1 MRVGG
6 EDLSSHL
13 CWYLS
18 IWISLW
24 YKGDKK
30 NIPVPELWKHGC
42 RRFHTI
48 PGRYP
53 IPPECWQLVGLGDHS
68 HNVHLPAVAACS
80 ACPVGPEL
88 CWCPL
93 QSKQLSWDSSVFM
106 GTLVLPGR
114 ENGLLGPEEEGRLF
128 LGHPATEYCSL
139 CPELNR
145 AAGMLWRCPYSTAEV
160 W

>member
-1 MRVGG
+1 MRVGE
-6 EDLSSHL
+6 EDLSSYL

-18 IWISLW
+18 ICISLW

-30 NIPVPELWKHGC
+30 NILVPEPWNHGC
-42 RRFHTI
+42 RRFHTT
-48 PGRYP
+48 PGRYQ
-53 IPPECWQLVGLGDHS
+53 IPPECWQLVDLGE
-68 HNVHLPAVAACS
+68 HNVHLPAVKHAL
-80 ACPVGPEL
+80 PVGPEL

-106 GTLVLPGR
+106 GTLALPGT
-114 ENGLLGPEEEGRLF
+114 EGGLLGPEEEGRLL
-128 LGHPATEYCSL
+128 LGLPATEYCSL

-145 AAGMLWRCPYSTAEV
+145 AAGMLCRCSFPTAEV